1 MRTPGNST
9 ISTVELKADKVKEK
23 PLKATMCLLPE
34 NLDRT
39 VWGDTTTLDR
49 SAVKLSLQAC
59 NDFNMSVNTING
71 AE

>member
-1 MRTPGNST
+1 
-9 ISTVELKADKVKEK
+9 VKEK
-23 PLKATMCLLPE
+23 PLKAMMCLLPE
-34 NLDRT
+34 NLERS
-39 VWGDTTTLDR
+39 VWGDMTTQDR